1 VAMRIFNPGKNTGE
15 STLSLKLWE
24 FTGTAILNLFILLI
38 LLAYLSPLAYMAV
51 TALKEKAQLMD
62 SHSPLYP
69 AVVKKMNYLGKEY
82 QIFSVPT
89 RDGVKEWALV
99 KRYRQYSEFADPE
112 NPETGLIRWDGN
124 WRALNVV
131 YIPRVTF
138 QNFIW
143 LWTVADFPQSVAN
156 TLIVAGIGEIGVLLA
171 SIAAAYGF
179 SRFRIPGGKWLFFL
193 LIGTIL
199 IPDSITLVPTYML
212 FVRFLNWNGTWLPLI
227 VPQFFGS
234 AIFIFLLR
242 QNFKSIPR
250 DLDEAA
256 MLDGA
261 GPIRILVSIIL
272 PQCIPAV
279 ATVALLHFFYVWNE
293 LRMASLYLGISPHMR
308 TVSFSVQTYQTLNFT
323 PEILE
328 ASALLVM
335 LVPAI
340 ILFVFQRFFMQD
352 MVVTGM
358 EK

>member
-1 VAMRIFNPGKNTGE
+1 MKIFKSLKGGGE
-15 STLSLKLWE
+15 STLTFRLWE
-24 FTGTAILNLFILLI
+24 FTGTAMLNLFVVIIL
-38 LLAYLSPLAYMAV
+38 AGYLSPLAYMLV
-51 TALKEKAQLMD
+51 TSLKEKAQLMD

-69 AVVKKMNYLGKEY
+69 AVVKKLSYQGKEY

-89 RDGVKEWALV
+89 ADGIKEWALV
-99 KRYRQYSEFADPE
+99 KRFRQYSEFVDPQ
-112 NPETGLIRWDGN
+112 NTSAGLIHWDGN
-124 WRALNVV
+124 WRALEVV
-131 YIPRVTF
+131 YQQQVSF

-143 LWTVADFPQSVAN
+143 LWNVANFPRSVQN
-156 TLIVAGIGEIGVLLA
+156 TLIVAAISEIGVLLA
-171 SIAAAYGF
+171 SIAVAYGF

-199 IPDSITLVPTYML
+199 IPDSITLIPTYL
-212 FVRFLNWNGTWLPLI
+212 IFVRVLNWNGTWLPLI

-261 GPIRILVSIIL
+261 GPLRILVSIIL

-279 ATVALLHFFYVWNE
+279 ATVALLHFFYIWNE
-293 LRMASLYLGISPHMR
+293 LRLSSLYLGIAPQKR
-308 TVSFSVQTYQTLNFT
+308 LISFNIQTYQTLNFT

-335 LVPAI
+335 LVPAVV
-340 ILFVFQRFFMQD
+340 LFVFQRFFMQD
-352 MVVTGM
+352 MVITGT

>member
-1 VAMRIFNPGKNTGE
+1 MKIFKSAKRSSE
-15 STLSLKLWE
+15 SLLTFRLWE
-24 FTGTAILNLFILLI
+24 FTGTAILNLFMLIILA
-38 LLAYLSPLAYMAV
+38 AYLSPLAYMFI
-51 TALKEKAQLMD
+51 TSLKEKAQLMD
-62 SHSPLYP
+62 SRSPIYP
-69 AVVKKMNYLGKEY
+69 ASVKKLAFEGKEY

-89 RDGVKEWALV
+89 PDGIKEWALV
-99 KRYRQYSEFADPE
+99 KYFRKYSEFVDPQ
-112 NPETGLIRWDGN
+112 NTAGGLIHWDGN
-124 WRALNVV
+124 WRALEVV
-131 YIPRVTF
+131 YQPQITF

-143 LWTVADFPQSVAN
+143 IWTVANFPQSVVN
-156 TLIVAGIGEIGVLLA
+156 TLIVAGISEIGVLLA
-171 SIAAAYGF
+171 SIAVAYGF
-179 SRFRIPGGKWLFFL
+179 SRFRIPGGRWLFLL

-199 IPDSITLVPTYML
+199 IPDSITLIPTYIL
-212 FVRFLNWNGTWLPLI
+212 FVRILNWDGTWLPLI

-261 GPIRILVSIIL
+261 GPLRILVSIII
-272 PQCIPAV
+272 PQSIPAI

-293 LRMASLYLGISPHMR
+293 LRMSSLYLGIAPHKRM
-308 TVSFSVQTYQTLNFT
+308 VSFNIQTYQTLNFT
-323 PEILE
+323 PEVLE

-335 LVPAI
+335 VVPAI

-352 MVVTGM
+352 MVVTGL